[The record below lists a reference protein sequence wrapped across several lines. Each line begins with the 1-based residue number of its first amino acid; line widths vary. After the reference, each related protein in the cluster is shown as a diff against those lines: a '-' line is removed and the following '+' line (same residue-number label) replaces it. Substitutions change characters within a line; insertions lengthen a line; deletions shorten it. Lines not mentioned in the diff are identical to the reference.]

1 VVAVMR
7 AGQVHPSPTPDFTL
21 TSGDLMV
28 TVGTAEGLE
37 NAIKIL
43 KRG

>member
-1 VVAVMR
+1 VMR

-21 TSGDLMV
+21 ANGDLMV
-28 TVGTAEGLE
+28 TVGTTEGLDG
-37 NAIKIL
+37 AVKIL